1 MNESGD
7 ALQMEIDAEIQ
18 RLAEMDSPTLQA
30 MTERIIGKFLTAD
43 ARRRENVFIT
53 AFQDLVMDFSERGE
67 NNLNVFLQWWDR
79 CGSTTNVS
87 APEGLDAI
95 NVLTIHKAKGL
106 EYECVHLPYCSDP
119 LVKYHSAMVKSI
131 SWYRLDSKYF
141 SRD

>member
-1 MNESGD
+1 MCRFDQVEAIDEAGNVVRDEAGNAVMRTLTDREALARAVAATSLPMNESGD

-67 NNLNVFLQWWDR
+67 NNLNVF
-79 CGSTTNVS
+79 CNGGTVV
-87 APEGLDAI
+87 G
-95 NVLTIHKAKGL
+95 
-106 EYECVHLPYCSDP
+106 
-119 LVKYHSAMVKSI
+119 
-131 SWYRLDSKYF
+131 RLRMCRPRRVWTQSVF
-141 SRD
+141 